1 MCSLVNK
8 SPDLTNSNLQVEK
21 HLDLQALWVPT
32 HMHEFVDAPEIV
44 LLPSGGAVN
53 STSKKKMFC
62 MGIAVTVQL
71 HKIFDGMPEVN
82 IPGRFLT
89 VNVVDG
95 TT

>member
-1 MCSLVNK
+1 
-8 SPDLTNSNLQVEK
+8 
-21 HLDLQALWVPT
+21 
-32 HMHEFVDAPEIV
+32 MHEFVDAPEIV

-95 TT
+95 TRSNIVEFESFQVYVGQILS